1 MSASEIHELWA
12 LPGSEYHRRIIDL
25 RKQLIPLI
33 SQPNEWMRAIFMQWL
48 GIQIPHTW
56 QIENSL
62 NLFQGLDV
70 FITAKTG
77 GGKSAL
83 TLAPVIARHL
93 RNRPHVAI
101 VVYPMEAL
109 TSDQVSTELFSQLCI
124 YLQACI
130 TLRRGRHKGGV
141 FIPLLLAQTY

>member
-1 MSASEIHELWA
+1 MSALEIQELWA
-12 LPGSEYHRRIIDL
+12 LPGSEYHHRIINL
-25 RKQLIPLI
+25 RKELIPLI
-33 SQPNEWMRAIFMQWL
+33 SQPNEWMHAIFMQWL

-77 GGKSAL
+77 SGKSAL
-83 TLAPVIARHL
+83 TLAPVIAHHL
-93 RNRPHVAI
+93 RNGPHVSI

-109 TSDQVSTELFSQLCI
+109 MSDQVSTEFF
-124 YLQACI
+124 
-130 TLRRGRHKGGV
+130 G
-141 FIPLLLAQTY
+141 